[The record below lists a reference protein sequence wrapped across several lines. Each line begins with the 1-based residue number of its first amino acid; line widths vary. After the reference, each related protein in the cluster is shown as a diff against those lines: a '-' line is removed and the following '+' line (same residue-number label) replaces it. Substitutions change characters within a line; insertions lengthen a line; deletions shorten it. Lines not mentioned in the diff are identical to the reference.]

1 MFLLLLDLSLLNL
14 QNFKF
19 LLSLRQLLMKLLRQ
33 VLLLLGLVPHSINL
47 RLHLHDLVFFLLD
60 ELFDGLE
67 SFITLLH
74 AKQWLL
80 PVFEQSFFGHD
91 DALNLNGSLFQ
102 GVTGGSRLF
111 FLGDQLGL
119 VEGFLLVKTLDLF
132 VHRVDEQIL
141 LFLDLFEVANVF
153 FGAVGCSSGQRKL
166 RLHDLVVLFD
176 LL

>member
-60 ELFDGLE
+60 ELFDCLE

-74 AKQWLL
+74 AKQ
-80 PVFEQSFFGHD
+80 
-91 DALNLNGSLFQ
+91 
-102 GVTGGSRLF
+102 
-111 FLGDQLGL
+111 
-119 VEGFLLVKTLDLF
+119 
-132 VHRVDEQIL
+132 
-141 LFLDLFEVANVF
+141 
-153 FGAVGCSSGQRKL
+153 
-166 RLHDLVVLFD
+166 
-176 LL
+176 

>member
-47 RLHLHDLVFFLLD
+47 GLHLHDLVFFLLD

-74 AKQWLL
+74 SKQ
-80 PVFEQSFFGHD
+80 
-91 DALNLNGSLFQ
+91 
-102 GVTGGSRLF
+102 
-111 FLGDQLGL
+111 
-119 VEGFLLVKTLDLF
+119 
-132 VHRVDEQIL
+132 
-141 LFLDLFEVANVF
+141 
-153 FGAVGCSSGQRKL
+153 
-166 RLHDLVVLFD
+166 
-176 LL
+176 

>member
-60 ELFDGLE
+60 EFFDGLE

-74 AKQWLL
+74 AKQ
-80 PVFEQSFFGHD
+80 
-91 DALNLNGSLFQ
+91 
-102 GVTGGSRLF
+102 
-111 FLGDQLGL
+111 
-119 VEGFLLVKTLDLF
+119 
-132 VHRVDEQIL
+132 
-141 LFLDLFEVANVF
+141 
-153 FGAVGCSSGQRKL
+153 
-166 RLHDLVVLFD
+166 
-176 LL
+176 

>member
-60 ELFDGLE
+60 ELFYGLE

-74 AKQWLL
+74 A
-80 PVFEQSFFGHD
+80 EQ
-91 DALNLNGSLFQ
+91 
-102 GVTGGSRLF
+102 
-111 FLGDQLGL
+111 
-119 VEGFLLVKTLDLF
+119 
-132 VHRVDEQIL
+132 
-141 LFLDLFEVANVF
+141 
-153 FGAVGCSSGQRKL
+153 
-166 RLHDLVVLFD
+166 
-176 LL
+176 

>member
-47 RLHLHDLVFFLLD
+47 RLHLHDFVFFLLD

-74 AKQWLL
+74 AKQ
-80 PVFEQSFFGHD
+80 
-91 DALNLNGSLFQ
+91 
-102 GVTGGSRLF
+102 
-111 FLGDQLGL
+111 
-119 VEGFLLVKTLDLF
+119 
-132 VHRVDEQIL
+132 
-141 LFLDLFEVANVF
+141 
-153 FGAVGCSSGQRKL
+153 
-166 RLHDLVVLFD
+166 
-176 LL
+176 